1 MDSTDLQ
8 MQLRDYQADAI
19 ESAYQFLRNRPGE
32 NPCIVIPTGGGKTP
46 ILSTICHDAVSK
58 WGGRVLVL
66 SHVKELVE
74 QSAATLR
81 NWYKGLDVGVYSAG
95 VGSRD
100 KRNAIIVASIQSVYS
115 KGLDIAG
122 SDPFDLVLIDEA
134 HRIPTDGDGQYQ
146 HLLADLMIANP
157 KTRVVGLTA
166 TPYRMKGGYVC
177 SADHFLN
184 DICYEVSVRELI
196 AKGYLSRLTSKGSG
210 CDADLSG
217 VSIQRGEYAAGEME
231 AAFDA
236 IVDSAV
242 AEIVTH
248 AKDRKSVLVFC
259 AGVDHAERVTELLR
273 QSVGSDG
280 VDCLYGSTN
289 KHDRERIVNSFKSG
303 STKYLCNVNVLT
315 EGFDATRVDMVVLLR
330 ATLSPGL
337 YYQMVGRG
345 LRLHEGKES
354 CIVLDFGSNVATHG
368 PIDAIKV
375 RGNRSEG
382 SGEMPTRTCPECK
395 EIVPINYS
403 NCSACGFAF
412 PEPEQKPRHDP
423 KASNAAILSDDVPVA
438 THAVTEVF
446 YAVHHKKDWTE
457 GQPRTLRVDY
467 FDGPMKVASEW
478 VCLEHEG
485 YARGKALLWWRARCA
500 ARPPRAIEEAV
511 SIASLDLILQPALIS
526 VRDVPGT
533 RFTEIVEFV
542 FCEGAEPEQV
552 DQEWLDS
559 HLARAT
565 EDDEVPF

>member
-1 MDSTDLQ
+1 

-81 NWYKGLDVGVYSAG
+81 KWYKGLDVGVYSAG

-100 KRNAIIVASIQSVYS
+100 KRNAIIVASIQSIYS

-146 HLLADLMIANP
+146 QLLADLSVANP
-157 KTRVVGLTA
+157 KMRVIGLTA

-196 AKGYLSRLTSKGSG
+196 AKGYLSRLTSKGSE
-210 CDADLSG
+210 CDADLSS
-217 VSIQRGEYAAGEME
+217 VSIQRGEYSAGEME

-273 QSVGSDG
+273 QSVGGEG

-303 STKYLCNVNVLT
+303 ATKYLCNVNVLT

-345 LRLHEGKES
+345 LRLHEGKEN

-375 RGNRSEG
+375 RGNKSEG
-382 SGEMPTRTCPECK
+382 TGEKPTRTCPECK

-412 PEPEQKPRHDP
+412 PGPEQKPRHEP
-423 KASNAAILSDDVPVA
+423 KASNAAILSEDVPVK
-438 THAVTEVF
+438 HYMVTEVF
-446 YAVHHKKDWTE
+446 YAVHHKKDWTD

-467 FDGPMKVASEW
+467 FDGPTKVASEW
-478 VCLEHEG
+478 ICLEHDG
-485 YARGKALLWWRARCA
+485 YAKGKALLWWSGRCA
-500 ARPPRAIEEAV
+500 AKAPKTIEEAV
-511 SIASLDLILQPALIS
+511 AIGNLDLILQPIGIS

-533 RFTEIVEFV
+533 RFTEIVNFEFA
-542 FCEGAEPEQV
+542 EGAEIEAV
-552 DQEWLDS
+552 DQEWLDN